1 MYCHVNVKTGSR
13 GTGQSAAAK
22 YDYISRAG
30 KYAAACQDEVV
41 YIESGSMPSFAS
53 SDARLYWA
61 AADSHERSNG
71 RLFRSL
77 TAALPNSLDAADR
90 LDLARSFAAH
100 VTGGELPYTLAVH
113 AGLSKEAGV
122 ANNPLLHL
130 VFSER
135 VNDGVARAAEQWF
148 RRAAPKG
155 GDPAAGGAR
164 KSERTKPRAWLE
176 ETRQAWAAEMN
187 LAFGRAG
194 VSNRVTPESH
204 AAQLAR
210 ARESG
215 NAVEAEH
222 LLLNPPSEHIGPAA
236 KHRWEERSSGA
247 PAQKPDR
254 YAAYEEASASA
265 REARS
270 AHARD
275 AAEAAEAKLQVEALD
290 AEIAALEA
298 EQRRADAAV
307 RQRQE
312 ADARREAEQRR
323 AEAKR
328 DEERKARQTAL
339 AHLPGGVA
347 LYLAHLADLDPK
359 WNVNGNKTTTGG
371 NIDAALD
378 AAESDTRRLERLRG
392 VLSDEAS
399 TARYREEFGK
409 AAAGRFTTADLDSA
423 LAAAERDRQ
432 RRQAE
437 AAQRRRWADTARR
450 VSRLERLLSAPVAGE
465 AFIAALDAQ
474 NPSWRRTPAH
484 PSDIDRALD
493 AAERGRD
500 SGKPPPWRH
509 RLVLDAERAFPGV
522 ASTAWRDAGAGF
534 DRFTDTGRQAGS
546 VSQTLSDRARA
557 RALAAERPEPPT
569 PPGVVKRLFKWL
581 RERVERLLGKLRPSK
596 AVHHEDRSPGGDVEP
611 ARAAATER
619 EPAERDMAGQLIAAA
634 RTAAR
639 QWGNT
644 TPATETLIAAAA
656 SIGARRETSASQRAV
671 LERINR
677 ETAPWIGRSTEA
689 AELRHRG
696 LVEREA
702 AADQRHRQALG
713 EWSALPRRRR
723 WMTRRPE
730 RESPGLPGRQEVEV
744 ARHELFGVVRAAM
757 AAELERVMPR
767 PRPPAEPARTLPA
780 ETMRHHGAP
789 SPPSRA
795 PLRSD
800 GEVERPAEG
809 KRPVRVPTG
818 DTSSSSAPATSPP
831 GRTTRRDRGQEPSR

>member
-13 GTGQSAAAK
+13 SAGQSAAAK

-30 KYAAACQDEVV
+30 KYGAACQDEVV
-41 YIESGSMPSFAS
+41 HLESGSMPSFAS

-113 AGLSKEAGV
+113 AGLSKKAGV
-122 ANNPLLHL
+122 ADNPHLHL

-135 VNDGVARAAEQWF
+135 VNDGVARAAERWF

-155 GDPAAGGAR
+155 GDPATGGAR
-164 KSERTKPRAWLE
+164 KSERTKPRAWLD

-194 VSNRVTPESH
+194 AADRVTSESH

-210 ARESG
+210 AREAG
-215 NAVEAEH
+215 DAAEEER

-236 KHRWEERSSGA
+236 KHRWEDRS
-247 PAQKPDR
+247 PAQMPDR

-275 AAEAAEAKLQVEALD
+275 AAEAAEARLMVETLD

-298 EQRRADAAV
+298 EQRRADAAA

-323 AEAKR
+323 AEAER
-328 DEERKARQTAL
+328 DEKRKARRTAL
-339 AHLPGGVA
+339 AHLPGGVE
-347 LYLAHLADLDPK
+347 LFLANLADLDPK
-359 WNVNGNKTTTGG
+359 WNVDGNDATTGG
-371 NIDAALD
+371 SIDAALD
-378 AAESDTRRLERLRG
+378 AAESDETRLGRLRD
-392 VLSDEAS
+392 VLSDEAAD
-399 TARYREEFGK
+399 ARFRQQLGRCG
-409 AAAGRFTTADLDSA
+409 GRFTTADLDDAVATAEA
-423 LAAAERDRQ
+423 LRKRVSRVRELFAAPGGDAALVAALDRRSPSWSHTGTPTDIERALDVAERRLD
-432 RRQAE
+432 RRQAASWE
-437 AAQRRRWADTARR
+437 HR
-450 VSRLERLLSAPVAGE
+450 V
-465 AFIAALDAQ
+465 
-474 NPSWRRTPAH
+474 
-484 PSDIDRALD
+484 
-493 AAERGRD
+493 
-500 SGKPPPWRH
+500 
-509 RLVLDAERAFPGV
+509 VLDAEQQFPNVPSAG
-522 ASTAWRDAGAGF
+522 WRQTGECFLD
-534 DRFTDTGRQAGS
+534 FTDTGRPGRRLTR
-546 VSQTLSDRARA
+546 TLSDRARA
-557 RALAAERPEPPT
+557 VAIAAERPEPPA
-569 PPGVVKRLFKWL
+569 PPGLVKRLFEWV
-581 RERVERLLGKLRPSK
+581 RERVERLLGRLRPSK
-596 AVHHEDRSPGGDVEP
+596 AAHHEDRSPGRDVEP
-611 ARAAATER
+611 ARAAAPER
-619 EPAERDMAGQLIAAA
+619 ETAERDLAGKLVAAA

-644 TPATETLIAAAA
+644 TPATDTLIAAAV
-656 SIGARRETSASQRAV
+656 SIGTRRETSASQRAV
-671 LERINR
+671 LEQIDS
-677 ETAPWIGRSTEA
+677 ETASWVGRSTEA
-689 AELRHRG
+689 AGLRVWCRD
-696 LVEREA
+696 EKDA

-730 RESPGLPGRQEVEV
+730 RERPRPPSEQEVAV
-744 ARHELFGVVRAAM
+744 ARGELFGVVRAAM

-767 PRPPAEPARTLPA
+767 PRPPAEPARTPPA
-780 ETMRHHGAP
+780 ETMRRHDAP

-809 KRPVRVPTG
+809 KRPVPVPTR
-818 DTSSSSAPATSPP
+818 DTSSRPSPATSPP
-831 GRTTRRDRGQEPSR
+831 GRTTRRDRGQEPSF